1 MGTREVITIKFERS
15 SSRIGLFTLLLTA
28 AFMGAF
34 LVLLAV
40 RYTGLGQALVIPPVA
55 QQEEAQPETQSSVKM
70 TDYETATVQVVDKVG
85 PSVVMITTTSMVEV
99 KDFFFGFV
107 GYQPVQGLGSGVI
120 FREDGHILTNYHV
133 IAEAEEILVVLND
146 GRKVAAKLIGGDPD
160 IDLAVL
166 KIEGKDFPVARFGRS
181 ANLKVGQMAIAIGN
195 PIGEGLKNTVTVGV
209 ISALGRNIATGE
221 ASSLRDLIQT
231 DASINPGNSGGPLL
245 DSEGQ
250 VVGINTAIIEE
261 AQGIGFAIP
270 IDKAQET
277 AELIIKG
284 KLRRPGAIGITYLPF
299 DTTNKDLIEQRF
311 RIKLPVG
318 QGFLITQVASGPAAK
333 AGLKA
338 GDVVISINGQEIT
351 KGANFVGLDLK
362 VGDKVTM
369 EIIRGTR
376 KYKVEITA
384 EPIR

>member
-1 MGTREVITIKFERS
+1 MSTIKFERS
-15 SSRIGLFTLLLTA
+15 SSRIGLFTLLLAA

-40 RYTGLGQALVIPPVA
+40 KYTGLGQALVVPPVV
-55 QQEEAQPETQSSVKM
+55 QQEETLPAPQSPGSM
-70 TDYETATVQVVDKVG
+70 TDYERATVQVVDKVG

-99 KDFFFGFV
+99 KDFFFGLV

-160 IDLAVL
+160 NDLAVL
-166 KIEGKDFPVARFGRS
+166 KIEGKGYPVAQFGRS
-181 ANLKVGQMAIAIGN
+181 ADLKVGQMAIAIGN
-195 PIGEGLKNTVTVGV
+195 PIGESLNNTVTVGV
-209 ISALGRNIATGE
+209 ISALGRNIATGRE
-221 ASSLRDLIQT
+221 SSLRDLIQT

-245 DSEGQ
+245 NSEGK
-250 VVGINTAIIEE
+250 VIGINTAIIEE

-270 IDKAQET
+270 IDKAQEI
-277 AELIIKG
+277 ADLIIKG
-284 KLRRPGAIGITYLPF
+284 ELRRPGAIGITYLPF
-299 DTTNKDLIEQRF
+299 DASNKSLIEQRF
-311 RIKLPVG
+311 RIKLPVD

-333 AGLKA
+333 AGIKA

-351 KGANFVGLDLK
+351 QGANFVGLDLK

-369 EIIRGTR
+369 EIIRNNR
-376 KYKVEITA
+376 KYKVEVIA
-384 EPIR
+384 GPIR